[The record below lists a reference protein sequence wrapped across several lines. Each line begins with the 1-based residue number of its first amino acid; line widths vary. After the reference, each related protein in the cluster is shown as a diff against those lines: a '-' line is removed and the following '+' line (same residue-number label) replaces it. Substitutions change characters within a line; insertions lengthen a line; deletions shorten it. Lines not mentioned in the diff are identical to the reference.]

1 MGVDLFVGNLS
12 RTTTGEELASLF
24 ARAGEVVSV
33 DVMRDPGNGRSR
45 GFAFIA
51 MSAQN
56 EADRA
61 VSMFNSY
68 SLDDHTLKVLLARP
82 RAQRGTA
89 S

>member
-1 MGVDLFVGNLS
+1 VKEINLFIGNLS
-12 RTTTGEELASLF
+12 RITTGEELAVLF

-33 DVMRDPGNGRSR
+33 DVMRDPINGISR

-51 MSAQN
+51 MSAQS

-68 SLDDHTLKVLLARP
+68 SLDNHTLKVFLARP
-82 RAQRGTA
+82 RIQRGI
-89 S
+89 